1 MQNQNE
7 KTGIGE
13 GINEFVQ
20 KNRKP
25 IFVSLVMVVAL
36 LVISIAVLS
45 LMDMLRGRAIV
56 AVEEFS
62 SRYESLR
69 SSIHEEHAD
78 DEDEHSHGDVEELL
92 AELESFAG
100 KNSGYAGAR
109 AWTLVGNIHNGRKEW
124 AEAEAAWVKAA
135 EKSEKNYL
143 GPVAWF
149 NAAVAAEEQE
159 KAEQA
164 IDYYTRSLSSP
175 ADFPSAP
182 RAQFSI
188 GRLHES
194 LNQKNEAI
202 AAYNSVISGWPYD
215 RVWTNLAYSKIIFLE
230 EVQ

>member
-7 KTGIGE
+7 KTGVGE
-13 GINEFVQ
+13 SLNEFVQ
-20 KNRKP
+20 KYRKP
-25 IFVSLVMVVAL
+25 IFVSLAMVVAL
-36 LVISIAVLS
+36 LVISIAALS
-45 LMDMLRGRAIV
+45 LTDMLRGRAID

-78 DEDEHSHGDVEELL
+78 DGEEEHSHDDVEELL
-92 AELESFAG
+92 ADLKPFAE

-109 AWTLVGNIHNGRKEW
+109 AWTLIGSIHSERKEW
-124 AEAEAAWVKAA
+124 AEAETAWVKAA

-143 GPVAWF
+143 GPASWF
-149 NAAVAAEEQE
+149 NAAVASEEQG

-175 ADFPSAP
+175 AGFSSAP

-188 GRLHES
+188 GRLHEF
-194 LNQKNEAI
+194 LNQKEEAI

-230 EVQ
+230 VQ